1 MERIVSLCP
10 SNTEI
15 LFLLGL
21 KDRIVGVDNFS
32 DWPKDVEQLP
42 RCGPD
47 LDIDLDKVNA
57 LRPDLVVASLSVPGM
72 EKNIEGLKR
81 EGIPHIVLAPKGIKD
96 IAEDIRRTGEAAG
109 IGERAERVA
118 ERFERRLEEIRR
130 NVPKDRPKP
139 RLYWEWWPKPVFTPG
154 RRNWL
159 SDVSEIVGGINIFGD
174 VDRENV
180 QTDWEEVARRKPDV
194 ALIVWTGVPTKRIR
208 KERITG
214 RTAWQGKPFV
224 RENRIH
230 ILEEGWFCRP
240 SPRLLTGIEYLAH
253 LLYPDTFSP
262 PDPDAPLGRD
272 WA

>member
-1 MERIVSLCP
+1 M
-10 SNTEI
+10 
-15 LFLLGL
+15 
-21 KDRIVGVDNFS
+21 
-32 DWPKDVEQLP
+32 
-42 RCGPD
+42 
-47 LDIDLDKVNA
+47 
-57 LRPDLVVASLSVPGM
+57 
-72 EKNIEGLKR
+72 
-81 EGIPHIVLAPKGIKD
+81 
-96 IAEDIRRTGEAAG
+96 
-109 IGERAERVA
+109 
-118 ERFERRLEEIRR
+118 
-130 NVPKDRPKP
+130 
-139 RLYWEWWPKPVFTPG
+139 
-154 RRNWL
+154 
-159 SDVSEIVGGINIFGD
+159 
-174 VDRENV
+174 DRENV

-272 WA
+272 WALKKTPSGRAKIRVPLRTCGTLLRATS